1 MSERKAAQ
9 SVMSAAHTT
18 KVVTMSSVKVV
29 TSWARV
35 ADMAL
40 CPPTW
45 LDHHTMPSAGALQE
59 LCPQWP
65 TRVEMW
71 APPLNMAPLNMA
83 PLNMVPHNMVP
94 LNMAIS
100 PRVVRPLQGRNGPF
114 WRPRPERQARH
125 LDLGAYRRSRARQQ
139 SRPRYSQ
146 PHAGRRPCRRR
157 GRVAAGRAAH
167 RLPPR

>member
-35 ADMAL
+35 ADMAA

-45 LDHHTMPSAGALQE
+45 LDHHTMTSAGALQE

-71 APPLNMAPLNMA
+71 GPPHSTWRLSTWCLSTWRLTTWRLAPGLCDRCRGATGLCC
-83 PLNMVPHNMVP
+83 
-94 LNMAIS
+94 
-100 PRVVRPLQGRNGPF
+100 F

-125 LDLGAYRRSRARQQ
+125 LDLGAYRRPRARQQ
-139 SRPRYSQ
+139 SRPPYS
-146 PHAGRRPCRRR
+146 R
-157 GRVAAGRAAH
+157 
-167 RLPPR
+167 